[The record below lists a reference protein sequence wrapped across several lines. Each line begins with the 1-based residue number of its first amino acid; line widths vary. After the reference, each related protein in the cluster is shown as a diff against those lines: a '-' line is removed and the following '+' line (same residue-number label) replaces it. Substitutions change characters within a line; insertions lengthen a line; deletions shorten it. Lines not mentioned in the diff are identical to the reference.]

1 MMDSFWSITFL
12 GNTTRDWLIAA
23 GIVIS
28 IFTIAKII
36 RLVVIKKI
44 QQVASKTESTL
55 DDFVVSLIK
64 VSGMPFIYILAIY
77 LGSQY
82 LTIPPKI
89 DKIIHIALAFVC
101 VFFIIRIIN
110 AIIAYSFQQ
119 FRGSGDSAS
128 PQVKQATGILLIV
141 KIITWFIGIIFLMGN
156 LGYDITAII
165 AGLGVGGIAI
175 ALAAQAVLADLFSYL
190 VIFFDKPFEI
200 GDFIV
205 IGDKSGVVE
214 YVGLKTTRLK
224 TLSGEQLIASN
235 TDLTSSRV
243 QNFKRM
249 EKRRIVSVIGVTYET
264 SAEKLKKIPGII
276 QHIIESTENI
286 TFDRVHFSTFGDFS
300 LNFEMVYY
308 VSSSDYV
315 TYMNSQQQIN
325 LNIFEAFENE
335 GIEFAYPTQKIF
347 VAGEA
352 ANIHSNGIERSQ

>member
-1 MMDSFWSITFL
+1 MDKFWDATFL
-12 GNTTRDWLIAA
+12 DNTTRDWLIAA

-28 IFTIAKII
+28 LFTLAKIL
-36 RLVVIKKI
+36 RLVVIKRI
-44 QQVASKTESTL
+44 QKMASKTESTL
-55 DDFVVSLIK
+55 DDFVVALIK
-64 VSGMPFIYILAIY
+64 ASGMPFIYILAIY
-77 LGSQY
+77 LGTQY
-82 LTIPPKI
+82 LNIPARI
-89 DKIIHIALAFVC
+89 DKIIHLALIFVC

-110 AIIAYSFQQ
+110 AVIAYGFEQ
-119 FRGSGDSAS
+119 FRGSGDQAN
-128 PQVKQATGILLIV
+128 PQVKQAKGILLIV
-141 KIITWFIGIIFLMGN
+141 KIMTWFMGIIFLLGN
-156 LGYDITAII
+156 LGYDITTII

-214 YVGLKTTRLK
+214 YIGLKTTRLK

-249 EKRRIVSVIGVTYET
+249 EKRRIVSSIGVTYET
-264 SAEKLKKIPGII
+264 SAEKLKKIPGMI
-276 QHIIESTENI
+276 QQIIESTENI
-286 TFDRVHFSTFGDFS
+286 TFDRVHFASFGDFS

-315 TYMNSQQQIN
+315 AYMNSQQQIN
-325 LNIFEAFENE
+325 LNIFQAFEDE

-347 VAGEA
+347 VASEA
-352 ANIHSNGIERSQ
+352 KDVNANGVASSQ